1 MTTPVP
7 ATPDLFSH
15 RAEDEPVEYPV
26 LGVPEEELSTPFSA
40 VEGPDDE

>member
-1 MTTPVP
+1 MTSPVP

-15 RAEDEPVEYPV
+15 RTDEEPVEYPLLV
-26 LGVPEEELSTPFSA
+26 VPEEDLSTPFSA